1 MVQDV
6 LRASSISRYGKKRPR
21 SIPNLNSIN
30 GPDTPNV
37 LNGHQVNKIYSRIT
51 FILLIISLL
60 DSYENFYCCSSNFV
74 FAHMEQHAVV
84 AAQDNKCYGTKASFN
99 LWDPTIARAND
110 FSLSQLWVTAGS
122 YNGNDL
128 NTIEAGW
135 QVRPEVET

>member
-1 MVQDV
+1 M
-6 LRASSISRYGKKRPR
+6 
-21 SIPNLNSIN
+21 
-30 GPDTPNV
+30 
-37 LNGHQVNKIYSRIT
+37 
-51 FILLIISLL
+51 LLIISLFNL
-60 DSYENFYCCSSNFV
+60 IHTKISTVAHLINFV
-74 FAHMEQHAVV
+74 FAHMAEQHAVV